1 MKRLG
6 TEDDIDRVLELFNSS
21 VNLTGNI
28 YEYNK
33 NDILEYITHDTY
45 RLFVFEEDNKIVGVI
60 SISFG
65 KISKW
70 AQVEE
75 IFVDK
80 NYRRKGIATKLMAYV
95 ENMFKGRNVSLIVD
109 EKNKEMQE
117 LMNKKDYKKGRKYYF
132 YTK

>member
-1 MKRLG
+1 MIRLG
-6 TEDDIDRVLELFNSS
+6 KEDDIDRVLELFNSS

-28 YEYNK
+28 NEYNK
-33 NDILEYITHDTY
+33 EDILEYITHDNY

-65 KISKW
+65 RLSKW

-80 NYRRKGIATKLMAYV
+80 NYRRNGIATKLMNYI

-109 EKNKEMQE
+109 EENKEMQE